1 MTITALPTPPTR
13 SDPATFNT
21 RADAFL
27 TALPTFATE
36 ANALAG
42 EMQVDADAAAASEA
56 AATAAAAQAALAS
69 SVALW
74 VSGTT
79 YTAGQCVWSPVDY
92 QTYRRK
98 TGGAGTTDP
107 SADGTNWMQLPGA
120 RAWATKT
127 TNYTAVAGDRL
138 HCNTTAGSFAVTL
151 PGSPSAG
158 QEVAVD
164 DYASTFGNNALT
176 ITGTVDGDAGGAILD
191 RPGLYVFIYI
201 DATRGWGM
209 F

>member
-1 MTITALPTPPTR
+1 MSITPLSTPPTR
-13 SDPATFNT
+13 SDPATFNA

-27 TALPTFATE
+27 TALPVFATE

-42 EMQVDADAAAASEA
+42 EMQADADAAALSEA
-56 AATAAAAQAALAS
+56 AATAAAAQAALS
-69 SVALW
+69 SSIALW

-79 YTAGQCVWSPVDY
+79 YTAGQCVWSPADY

-107 SADGTNWMQLPGA
+107 SADSANWALLPGD

-127 TNYTAVAGDRL
+127 GNYTAVAGDRL
-138 HCNTTAGSFAVTL
+138 HCDTTSGGFAVAL
-151 PGSPSAG
+151 PAGPSSG
-158 QEVAVD
+158 QAVTVD
-164 DYASTFGNNALT
+164 DYASTFANNALT

-191 RPGLYVFIYI
+191 RPGLYLFIYI